1 MNSYPFTSQVT
12 YDEQGLPEYDRAV
25 DSAFLR
31 KVFAQYFSD
40 GIFYKPTSA
49 LQVSIDTGMNVKV
62 LPGVCHIQGAVG
74 IEDAER
80 VLAVQASETQD
91 RIDTVVA
98 RLDLSLEARS
108 IDLYVVK
115 GTASESPVAP
125 TLTRNSTIWELGL
138 ANIFVAKNT
147 ATITQQRITDTRLD
161 NSRCGVVAQTIGTLD
176 TSPYFAQ
183 VQAMISDLEKT
194 IEGIESGSG
203 YVFSLSGKSGH
214 LTLEDIGAQPQ
225 TAAKNSMIKADSS
238 GNLIAAVDGT
248 DYITGETAS
257 LELQPNVQLNL
268 AGELSNAV
276 RAGNI
281 VTVNF
286 GLKVTTEFNA
296 YQAFAY
302 IPENLRNV
310 SSFVRFTLCIN
321 GTPALGNVYGNGGIN
336 AAISIPANAT
346 VFGSF
351 SYPISV

>member
-25 DSAFLR
+25 DSSFLR

-125 TLTRNSTIWELGL
+125 MLTRNSTIWELGL

-194 IEGIESGSG
+194 IEGIEGGSG
-203 YVFSLSGKSGH
+203 YVFSLEGKSGN
-214 LTLEDIGAQPQ
+214 LTLKDIGALPDNSISGGSSGGGSWVKFPDGTMICYGYVRITQTTPSEGVSTYTITFPQ
-225 TAAKNSMIKADSS
+225 TF
-238 GNLIAAVDGT
+238 
-248 DYITGETAS
+248 E
-257 LELQPNVQLNL
+257 
-268 AGELSNAV
+268 
-276 RAGNI
+276 
-281 VTVNF
+281 
-286 GLKVTTEFNA
+286 
-296 YQAFAY
+296 
-302 IPENLRNV
+302 
-310 SSFVRFTLCIN
+310 
-321 GTPALGNVYGNGGIN
+321 GTPCPQITILDDSAVVYTIQIRRTTGTEMLIQIYNSSKYDSGGTG
-336 AAISIPANAT
+336 ISWSA
-346 VFGSF
+346 FGRWE
-351 SYPISV
+351 